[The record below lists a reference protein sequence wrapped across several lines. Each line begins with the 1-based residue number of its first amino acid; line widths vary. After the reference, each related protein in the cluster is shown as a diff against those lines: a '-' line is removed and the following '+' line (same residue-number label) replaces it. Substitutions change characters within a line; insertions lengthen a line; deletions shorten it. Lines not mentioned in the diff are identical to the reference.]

1 MPSASTVYVT
11 SPDVPL
17 SGTCAYAG
25 IARGGGGKL
34 RLRWQLQELPSH
46 QQLLQQAREVP
57 TNRAG
62 DGLRTW
68 DTLMEGIGK
77 AEQASSSLQHYA
89 RRPAT
94 LSTPACNLR

>member
-34 RLRWQLQELPSH
+34 RLRWQLQELPPH
-46 QQLLQQAREVP
+46 QQLLQQALPEHHQELLRLM
-57 TNRAG
+57 AQFH
-62 DGLRTW
+62 LRTAVMSQA
-68 DTLMEGIGK
+68 TV
-77 AEQASSSLQHYA
+77 AETGSGDCFS
-89 RRPAT
+89 
-94 LSTPACNLR
+94 

>member
-1 MPSASTVYVT
+1 VYVT

-46 QQLLQQAREVP
+46 QQLLQQALPEHHQQLLRRLVAVSAIP
-57 TNRAG
+57 FTNGSGQGRAH
-62 DGLRTW
+62 W
-68 DTLMEGIGK
+68 SVMS
-77 AEQASSSLQHYA
+77 QATVA
-89 RRPAT
+89 GPDPAT
-94 LSTPACNLR
+94 VSRETDSA